1 MPSFFDRF
9 LQKGDQGG
17 RSAHDPPRRVKV
29 AVPDDSTDLEFV
41 STAFQVLVAEDLKV
55 RTASGNIET
64 IPGEF
69 LVAGFQYSGQLA
81 RIYATGSGAGHTQVL
96 IWGPD

>member
-1 MPSFFDRF
+1 MASYFDRF
-9 LQKGDQGG
+9 LRKGDQGG
-17 RSAHDPPRRVKV
+17 RSAHDPPRRVK
-29 AVPDDSTDLEFV
+29 AIAPDDSSDLEFV

-55 RTASGNIET
+55 MTAAGNVET

-69 LVAGFQYSGQLA
+69 LVAGFQYSGQLR
-81 RIYATGSGAGHTQVL
+81 RIYATGSGSGHTQVL